1 MSNALERKSLPVRL
15 ADLIEDE
22 LKAGNWGNTLAG
34 HRTLMERY
42 SVSAKTCLAAID
54 LLEARGLISCAH
66 QGRKRRVLVTP
77 DKAARSLTDLLIID
91 GMGSQSGEDILQLQ
105 AYRRVWEEMG
115 GRVHSIKFDFPRYRR
130 PTALLR
136 EAIASHRADALLM
149 HVAPRAWVEAAERL
163 RPVFLAGGEWRGFE
177 ITGVGYDI
185 REEVI
190 RAVKKLR
197 ECGHNRI
204 VVPMDLIGSGMEKA
218 MREGLARGL
227 GLPDDSP
234 VAKELLPV
242 FPERIPSVWQSYWE
256 KMFST
261 LRPTAII
268 LLDDIRY
275 LSLSG
280 YCFSNGIQIPRDL
293 SVICLESTE
302 HLEWCKPVPTRTRF
316 PVEEAVRHFRKWI
329 RGGCKATG
337 MKFLPMELING
348 ESVDFPNPAP
358 SRRPRS

>member
-22 LKAGNWGNTLAG
+22 LKAGKWGSTLAG
-34 HRTLMERY
+34 HRTLMDRY

-54 LLEARGLISCAH
+54 LLEARGLISCAQ

-77 DKAARSLTDLLIID
+77 NNVAGSLTDLLIID

-105 AYRRVWEEMG
+105 AYRRVWEEIG

-130 PTALLR
+130 PSTLIR
-136 EAIASHRADALLM
+136 EAIASHKADALLL
-149 HVAPRAWVEAAERL
+149 HVAPLAWVEAAQRL
-163 RPVFLAGGEWRGFE
+163 RPVFLAGGEWKGGG
-177 ITGVGYDI
+177 ITGVGYDV

-190 RAVKKLR
+190 RAVGKLR
-197 ECGHNRI
+197 EFGHSRI
-204 VVPMDLIGSGMEKA
+204 VVPMDLVGSGMEKA
-218 MREGLARGL
+218 VREGLARGL
-227 GLPDDSP
+227 GLRDDSP
-234 VAKELLPV
+234 VVRELSPV
-242 FPERIPSVWQSYWE
+242 FPERVPSVWQSYWK
-256 KMFST
+256 KMIST
-261 LRPTAII
+261 LQPTAVI

-280 YCFSNGIQIPRDL
+280 YCFSKGIRIPHDL

-302 HLEWCKPVPTRTRF
+302 HLEWCQPVPTRTRF

-329 RGGCKATG
+329 RGGCQATG
-337 MKFLPMELING
+337 MKFLPMELISG
-348 ESVDFPNPAP
+348 ESVETLNSTPA
-358 SRRPRS
+358 RRPRS